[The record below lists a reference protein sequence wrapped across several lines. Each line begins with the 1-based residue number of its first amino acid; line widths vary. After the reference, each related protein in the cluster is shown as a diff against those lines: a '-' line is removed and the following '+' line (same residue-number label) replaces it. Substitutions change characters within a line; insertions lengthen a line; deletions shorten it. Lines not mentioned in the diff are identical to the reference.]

1 MQGKLLAV
9 GSAQQPIVLM
19 RREEE
24 NPHANITWMRLSGG
38 DNEMEGV
45 LELNITGEWS
55 TVCNKVYLFYVFSA
69 M

>member
-1 MQGKLLAV
+1 MLK
-9 GSAQQPIVLM
+9 

-55 TVCNKVYLFYVFSA
+55 TVCNKVVYLSYVFSA